1 MDTSTATVL
10 DQLENQL
17 HELVEKMLQLQQSK
31 ATLETSLVEAQAKF
45 QKKQEEAQ
53 EWKEKYEALKAVQG
67 MKTDNTAAKKRTLH
81 HIDALINEVDACIA
95 LPSRKRKKLAIK
107 SKQTTQRLIKS
118 ANVMMR

>member
-1 MDTSTATVL
+1 MDNSTITVL

-17 HELVEKMLQLQQSK
+17 YELVEKMQQFQQSK
-31 ATLETSLVEAQAKF
+31 VALETSLLEAQSKLK
-45 QKKQEEAQ
+45 KKQEEAQ

-95 LPSRKRKKLAIK
+95 QIN
-107 SKQTTQRLIKS
+107 IED
-118 ANVMMR
+118 

>member
-1 MDTSTATVL
+1 MDNSTTTVL

-17 HELVEKMLQLQQSK
+17 YELIEKMQQLQQSK
-31 ATLETSLVEAQAKF
+31 VALETSLLEAQSKLK
-45 QKKQEEAQ
+45 KKQEEAQ

-95 LPSRKRKKLAIK
+95 QIN
-107 SKQTTQRLIKS
+107 IED
-118 ANVMMR
+118 

>member
-1 MDTSTATVL
+1 MDNSTITVL

-17 HELVEKMLQLQQSK
+17 YELVEKMQQLQQSK
-31 ATLETSLVEAQAKF
+31 VALETSLLEAQSKLK
-45 QKKQEEAQ
+45 KKQEEAQ

-95 LPSRKRKKLAIK
+95 QIN
-107 SKQTTQRLIKS
+107 IED
-118 ANVMMR
+118 

>member
-1 MDTSTATVL
+1 MDNSNITVL

-17 HELVEKMLQLQQSK
+17 YELVEKMQLLQQSK
-31 ATLETSLVEAQAKF
+31 VALETSLLEAQSKLK
-45 QKKQEEAQ
+45 KKQEEAQ

-95 LPSRKRKKLAIK
+95 QIN
-107 SKQTTQRLIKS
+107 IED
-118 ANVMMR
+118 

>member
-1 MDTSTATVL
+1 MDNSTTTIL

-17 HELVEKMLQLQQSK
+17 YELVEKMQQLQQSK
-31 ATLETSLVEAQAKF
+31 VALETSLLEAQSKLK
-45 QKKQEEAQ
+45 KKQEEAQ

-95 LPSRKRKKLAIK
+95 QIN
-107 SKQTTQRLIKS
+107 IED
-118 ANVMMR
+118 